1 MALVT
6 LKNNTGVPQSIVFNG
21 KQIILESNRE
31 QDFIQ
36 AVADKFVESRS
47 PLVSVV
53 EEDVGGVYEDED
65 DGLIWIA
72 NITGNPDAPE
82 KVLSKLFVDRRW
94 QMVEI
99 DNPKREPRMLV
110 NKFDMGMKSYI
121 AKDGAIEALN
131 LPKRRIE
138 IPPFKRRALPSNQAK
153 WWLNRDAISEAA
165 IRGCSIKSR
174 APTEFEPNP
183 KNVDDWS
190 LDDLRAY
197 LKLMDPGA
205 EMGRS
210 EASVVSEAKKRG
222 HRKPEEV
229 SAHIEEEKYLIT
241 KRIYFR
247 LVDPQYSVPTK
258 SQFLEFVHGQKE
270 IKPIEE
276 DIAAELIEKSAEQ
289 VKRKRGRPKKN
300 PTEAPASA

>member
-6 LKNNTGVPQSIVFNG
+6 LRNNTGVPQSIVFNG
-21 KQIILESNRE
+21 KQIILEASQE
-31 QDFIQ
+31 KDFIQ
-36 AVADKFVESRS
+36 AVADKFVEMRS
-47 PLVSVV
+47 PLVSAV
-53 EEDVGGVYEDED
+53 EEDIGGVYEEED
-65 DGLIWIA
+65 NGLIWVA
-72 NITGNPDAPE
+72 NVTGNPDAPD
-82 KVLSKLFVDRRW
+82 KIKAKMFVDRRW
-94 QMVEI
+94 QMVEV
-99 DNPKREPRMLV
+99 DNPKKEPRLLS

-121 AKDGAIEALN
+121 AKDGALEALN
-131 LPKRRIE
+131 LAKKTIQ
-138 IPPFKRRALPSNQAK
+138 IPAYKRRALPANEAK
-153 WWLNRDAISEAA
+153 WWLNREAMSEPHC
-165 IRGCSIKSR
+165 RGCSIKSR
-174 APTEFEPNP
+174 PPTEFEPNP

-210 EASVVSEAKKRG
+210 ESSVVSEAKKRG
-222 HRKPEEV
+222 HRKPEEI

-270 IKPIEE
+270 VKPVEE
-276 DIAAELIEKSAEQ
+276 DFAADLIRKSTEE
-289 VKRKRGRPKKN
+289 VKRKRTRKKK
-300 PTEAPASA
+300 PPEASASA